1 MVAIII
7 ISLLIL
13 VLVLGDN
20 VWHKR
25 TPMWVNDILA
35 VLMEML
41 LVIDAVLIGCK
52 LAKMSGIL

>member
-20 VWHKR
+20 VWHKK
-25 TPMWVNDILA
+25 TPMWVDDILA
-35 VLMEML
+35 MLVVML

-52 LAKMSGIL
+52 LAKTSGIL